1 MALAVVVMTLAM
13 AQAMAPETPLTVTES
28 AATSA
33 PPANDSTVSGVV
45 VTPKAKEP
53 PKTVY
58 TPSYK
63 AAPHLAPGA
72 TSIGG
77 STTIDQ
83 MFSPEHGPRYHSSH
97 WATYSLTAAATSQ
110 ITAQRYRAK
119 KAADLINA
127 GRCPDALQA
136 AFNEGDGY
144 LAVRIAQVCELPV
157 PMERAKGPPF

>member
-1 MALAVVVMTLAM
+1 MMSLMIALVLQAAAAAVPPSTEP
-13 AQAMAPETPLTVTES
+13 QTP
-28 AATSA
+28 
-33 PPANDSTVSGVV
+33 STVSGVV
-45 VTPKAKEP
+45 VPSPKAKAP

-127 GRCPDALQA
+127 GRCPYA
-136 AFNEGDGY
+136 
-144 LAVRIAQVCELPV
+144 
-157 PMERAKGPPF
+157 